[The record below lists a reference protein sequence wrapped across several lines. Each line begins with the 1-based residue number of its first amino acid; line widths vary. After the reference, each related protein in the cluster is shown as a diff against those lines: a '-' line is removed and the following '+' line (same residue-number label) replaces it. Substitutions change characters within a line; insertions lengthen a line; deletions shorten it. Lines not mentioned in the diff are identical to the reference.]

1 MNKLR
6 TPSAAALV
14 LLAGLAA
21 CADGGALPTGS
32 APAAEAAAGR
42 TPANQQLAAMLASAL
57 RQPEV
62 RTAIYREM
70 QASPQTERKVLLGA
84 FLRGRGSGVLEAMA
98 RTTPSGSMDGVLNLI
113 RATGPL
119 EVYFPVAAHRD
130 AWKGGEEL
138 MVATTLDENAA
149 PVGVALDGTTTVLSA
164 TRAPLVPTLVVV
176 PAEGFDR
183 FGAPREASLR
193 SEFRR
198 PALSRG
204 LVTALGVNDRGLSV
218 SERANYL
225 KTTNDQEAWAL
236 GLPEFEIKLAATT
249 SNGTQYDWVKQ
260 VPSQIFA
267 PDSDDGQWKAAGSNS
282 FEMIYWNQDYGTNV
296 GFKCMEI
303 DNVGVSA
310 TITFTGGSTFNVG
323 GFPVNV
329 GISASWSSD
338 NSDDPCGVD
347 YIYPRINDYNSPSF
361 YNWTELPGTTS
372 NPEDGTST
380 FFYRHF

>member
-1 MNKLR
+1 MRKLR
-6 TPSAAALV
+6 PTATALV

-21 CADGGALPTGS
+21 CGDGGALPTG
-32 APAAEAAAGR
+32 AEPVSGAAAR
-42 TPANQQLAAMLASAL
+42 APANQQLAAMLASAL

-62 RTAIYREM
+62 REAVLREM
-70 QASPQTERKVLLGA
+70 QASPQTERKVLLSA
-84 FLRGRGSGVLEAMA
+84 FLRGRGARVLEAMSNA
-98 RTTPSGSMDGVLNLI
+98 APSGGMDGVLDLL
-113 RATGPL
+113 RSTGPL
-119 EVYFPVAAHRD
+119 EIYFPVAAHRD
-130 AWKGGEEL
+130 AWKGGAEL

-149 PVGVALDGTTTVLSA
+149 PVGVTLDGRTATLSA
-164 TRAPLVPTLVVV
+164 AVAPSLPTLVVV

-193 SEFRR
+193 AEFRR
-198 PALSRG
+198 PAASRG

-236 GLPEFEIKLAATT
+236 GLPEFEISLAATT
-249 SNGTQYDWVKQ
+249 ADGTQYDWVKQ

-267 PDSDDGQWKAAGSNS
+267 PNSDDGLWKTAGTNS

-303 DNVGVSA
+303 DDVGSNV
-310 TITFTGGSTFNVG
+310 TISFTGGSTFNVG
-323 GFPVNV
+323 GLPVNV

-338 NSDDPCGVD
+338 SSDDACGVD
-347 YIYPRINDYNSPSF
+347 YIYARINDPNSASF
-361 YNWTELPGTTS
+361 YNWTELPGTTG

-380 FFYRHF
+380 FMYRHF

>member
-1 MNKLR
+1 MRKLR
-6 TPSAAALV
+6 HAPAALV

-21 CADGGALPTGS
+21 CGDGGALPTES
-32 APAAEAAAGR
+32 SPAAEAAAGKA
-42 TPANQQLAAMLASAL
+42 PANQQLAAMLAAAL
-57 RQPEV
+57 REPGV
-62 RTAIYREM
+62 RAAIYREM
-70 QASPQTERKVLLGA
+70 QASPQVERKVLLGA
-84 FLRGRGSGVLEAMA
+84 FLRGRGAGVLEAMA
-98 RTTPSGSMDGVLNLI
+98 RSAPSGNLDGVLNLI

-119 EVYFPVAAHRD
+119 EVYFPIAAHRD
-130 AWKGGEEL
+130 AWKGDAEL

-149 PVGVALDGTTTVLSA
+149 PVGITLDGRTSVLSA
-164 TRAPLVPTLVVV
+164 VVAPAMPTLVVV

-183 FGAPREASLR
+183 FGAPRDASLR

-198 PALSRG
+198 PSASRG
-204 LVTALGVNDRGLSV
+204 LVTALGVNDRDLSV

-236 GLPEFEIKLAATT
+236 GLPEFEISLAATT
-249 SNGTQYDWVKQ
+249 ADGTQYDWVKP

-267 PDSDDGQWKAAGSNS
+267 PNSDDGLWKTAGTNS

-303 DNVGVSA
+303 DDVGSNV
-310 TITFTGGSTFNVG
+310 TITFTGGSTFKVG
-323 GFPVNV
+323 GLPVNV

-338 NSDDPCGVD
+338 SSDDACGVD
-347 YIYPRINDYNSPSF
+347 YIYPRINDPNSASF
-361 YNWTELPGTTS
+361 YNWTELPGTTG

-380 FFYRHF
+380 FMYRHF